1 MQMTTDT
8 AVRVTR
14 MIIQRR
20 GEAWIHQRFIHELDR
35 WHEPI
40 AVPVP
45 LAEIKYAD
53 NPQIRINKH
62 ETTELPFRYMVD
74 DDFMPIM
81 PQVGPPVIVLLR
93 TTCKWRSDVVT
104 KMLNVNFYILGDDW
118 AHTKGFRKGNW
129 RLALRHARKSIILSP
144 ERDFCVVAA
153 LLF

>member
-20 GEAWIHQRFIHELDR
+20 GEAWIHQRFIHELDS

-40 AVPVP
+40 PVPVP

-62 ETTELPFRYMVD
+62 ETTEMPFRYMVD
-74 DDFMPIM
+74 DDLMPIM

-93 TTCKWRSDVVT
+93 ITCKWRSDFVT
-104 KMLNVNFYILGDDW
+104 KMLNVNFYTLGDDW

-129 RLALRHARKSIILSP
+129 WLALRHARKSLIRSP
-144 ERDFCVVAA
+144 ERDFCVGAA